1 MFLSRVDYSE
11 IQGYRE
17 EGGFIQSAVF
27 MEIAII
33 NFLVGPTKK
42 CLETKLLQ
50 IKIVTNLF
58 KQLTPQNHSK

>member
-1 MFLSRVDYSE
+1 MSREDASE
-11 IQGYRE
+11 YPSLLQNFRFYQGYRE

-27 MEIAII
+27 MEIPII

-50 IKIVTNLF
+50 IKIVTN
-58 KQLTPQNHSK
+58 H